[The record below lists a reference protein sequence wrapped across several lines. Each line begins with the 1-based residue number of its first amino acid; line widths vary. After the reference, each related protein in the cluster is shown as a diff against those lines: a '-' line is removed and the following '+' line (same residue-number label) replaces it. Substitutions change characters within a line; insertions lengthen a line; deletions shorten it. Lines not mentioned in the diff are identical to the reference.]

1 MNSIMNIA
9 SSAWSALSVQ
19 QDVTANNVANVTT
32 DDFKT
37 SSARFSDHK
46 NGGVSASVLQG
57 NDRVEIS
64 QEAVNMIA
72 KSNAYTANLKSVQTD
87 DEMQQTLFSTFSTK
101 A

>member
-9 SSAWSALSVQ
+9 SSALSALSVQ
-19 QDVTANNVANVTT
+19 QNVTANNIANVTT

-37 SSARFSDHK
+37 SSTRFSDKK

-72 KSNAYTANLKSVQTD
+72 NGNAYTANLKSIQTG
-87 DEMQQTLFSTFSTK
+87 DEMQQTLFSTFSTT